1 MGLPK
6 SIALLR
12 AAADAG
18 ESVTLSPER
27 CAEIVEAIRTQGA
40 PPLARVDTETAARIM
55 AVPMTTAR
63 AMARRNWR
71 MIQAGKEPPVRVWP
85 ELSETGAVVRWYFDE
100 GDCWK
105 VRRESGGG
113 PRPVKAGRLEVKRTD
128 NLDELE
134 ATLRIWGDVALGL
147 RQPPQP
153 A

>member
-12 AAADAG
+12 AAAAAG
-18 ESVTLSPER
+18 ETVTLSPER
-27 CAEIVEAIRTQGA
+27 CAEIVEAVRTQGG
-40 PPLARVDTETAARIM
+40 PPLARVDTETAARILDRP
-55 AVPMTTAR
+55 ATTVR
-63 AMARRNWR
+63 AMARRFWA
-71 MIQAGKEPPVRVWP
+71 MIQDGKEPPIRVWP

-100 GDCWK
+100 GDCWQ

-113 PRPVKAGRLEVKRTD
+113 PRSVEAGRSEVESTD
-128 NLDELE
+128 DLDELD
-134 ATLRIWGDVALGL
+134 ATLRLWGDVALGV